1 MRDTIKPTHYHPE
14 IGWRT
19 LLTYNRALREFAADP
34 PLNLSYSVFSGL
46 SAVDTAALPTK
57 RFYSASD
64 GCQLGFRCYDA
75 DSKIRLVLI
84 HGAGCFG
91 DQLHQIAYA
100 VSKTGRAKAYTLN
113 MRGHGLSEG
122 ERGHAVS
129 NAREI
134 VADVSQFLAWLK
146 AERPN
151 DPIILVG
158 HSAGGGVVLGVSRTD
173 ACKLV
178 SGYIF
183 LAPYLGLGS
192 ATVRPR
198 FGGWITVRSW
208 RFRAIV
214 LCNLFGI
221 KCFNDN
227 TVVEFNMDACLYDPR
242 FVRSWSFNTVLAFG
256 PGPWVAGVAIPAEKP
271 VLVLAGEA
279 DQCFVTPLY
288 RYAFKLIA
296 PHAVIRNVGPAGHW
310 DLLVDP
316 GTITAIE
323 TWIDKRFTD
332 TFKFSKIRG
341 SRNDA
346 VA

>member
-1 MRDTIKPTHYHPE
+1 
-14 IGWRT
+14 
-19 LLTYNRALREFAADP
+19 
-34 PLNLSYSVFSGL
+34 V
-46 SAVDTAALPTK
+46 
-57 RFYSASD
+57 
-64 GCQLGFRCYDA
+64 
-75 DSKIRLVLI
+75 
-84 HGAGCFG
+84 
-91 DQLHQIAYA
+91 
-100 VSKTGRAKAYTLN
+100 
-113 MRGHGLSEG
+113 RGHGLSEG

-129 NAREI
+129 NARQI

-158 HSAGGGVVLGVSRTD
+158 HSAGGGVILGVSRTS
-173 ACKLV
+173 ASELV

-198 FGGWITVRSW
+198 FGGWVTVRSW

-214 LCNLFGI
+214 LLNLFGI
-221 KCFNDN
+221 KRFNDN

-242 FVRSWSFNTVLAFG
+242 FVRSWSFNTALAFG
-256 PGPWVAGVAIPAEKP
+256 PGPWVASAAIAAEKP

-279 DQCFVTPLY
+279 DQCFVTQLY
-288 RYAFKLIA
+288 RYAFKVIA
-296 PHAVIRNVGPAGHW
+296 PHAVIHNVGPAGHW

-316 GTITAIE
+316 GTIAAVE
-323 TWIDKRFTD
+323 NWIDE
-332 TFKFSKIRG
+332 KFADSSKG
-341 SRNDA
+341 SRVREIRNDA